1 MRRFIL
7 FRHGE
12 TDWNKQGFLQG
23 RTDIPLNKTGTQQA
37 GQLRDQLV
45 STGIKLLVTSP
56 LLRARET
63 AMIVNSKL
71 LVLPYG
77 QQLESAILH
86 VPLIEDKAFVEAD
99 CGCLEE
105 RNKSDFEDY
114 FKQWESPLY
123 PMEHP
128 INGEVNADVY
138 TRSITALM
146 TLARTY
152 DHDVIGVSTHGGIIR
167 RLLNYTFPISGPHQI
182 ANASYVM
189 LDYTFSE
196 GHTLCFSRK

>member
-23 RTDIPLNKTGTQQA
+23 RTDIPLNKTGTSQA
-37 GQLRDQLV
+37 GHLRDQLV
-45 STGIKLLVTSP
+45 FSGIKLLVTSP
-56 LLRARET
+56 LQRARET

-71 LVLPYG
+71 N
-77 QQLESAILH
+77 
-86 VPLIEDKAFVEAD
+86 VPLIEDMAFAEAD
-99 CGCLEE
+99 CGVLEE

-114 FKQWESPLY
+114 FKQWESPLH
-123 PMEHP
+123 PMEFP

-138 TRSITALM
+138 TRTITGLM

-152 DHDVIGVSTHGGIIR
+152 EHDVIGISTHGGVIR
-167 RLLNYTFPISGPHQI
+167 RLLNYTFPTSGPHQI

-196 GHTLCFSRK
+196 GHTLCFSRE